1 MHSLIN
7 TLTLLD
13 VYSGM
18 KASDKYL
25 KSALSR
31 FEEFD
36 KVRNQHSDGTGSLS

>member
-18 KASDKYL
+18 KTSDKYL
-25 KSALSR
+25 KTALSK
-31 FEEFD
+31 FDEFD
-36 KVRNQHSDGTGSLS
+36 KVHVANVGLRVY